1 MSNARILV
9 TGATGQLG
17 RLVVQ
22 SLLVRVPADRIVV
35 TVRDPAKAADLAAKG
50 VEVRAA
56 DYNQPESLV
65 SAFTGIDRV
74 LLISSSEVGSRL
86 PQHRNVVDAA
96 VTAGV
101 KFVAYTGLLHGDA
114 SPLSLKAD
122 HVATEAYLRAS
133 GLPFVLL
140 RNGWYME
147 NYFPHI
153 PSSLEHGALFGA
165 SGEGRISAATRA
177 DYADAA
183 ARVLAEGD
191 VHAGKIYEL
200 AGDEAFTLAQWAA
213 NLSQVAGKPVAY
225 QNLSEADFSALLV
238 KIGLPEPL
246 AAIIADADVG
256 ASKDGLFDDSHTLS
270 RLIGRPTTPLANVL
284 AAALKG

>member
-22 SLLVRVPADRIVV
+22 SLLGRVAADRVV
-35 TVRDPAKAADLAAKG
+35 VAVRDPAKAADLAAQG

-56 DYNQPESLV
+56 NYNQPESLV
-65 SAFTGIDRV
+65 SAFAGIDRV
-74 LLISSSEVGSRL
+74 LLISSSEVGARL
-86 PQHRNVVDAA
+86 PQHHNVIDAA
-96 VTAGV
+96 VKAGV
-101 KFVAYTGLLHGDA
+101 KLLAYTGLLHGDA
-114 SPLSLKAD
+114 SPLPLKAD

-140 RNGWYME
+140 RNGWYTE
-147 NYFPHI
+147 NYHSYI
-153 PSSLEHGALFGA
+153 PSSLEHGTLFGA
-165 SGEGRISAATRA
+165 SGEGRISGAARA
-177 DYADAA
+177 DYAEAA
-183 ARVLAEGD
+183 ALVLAEGET
-191 VHAGKIYEL
+191 HAGKIYEL

-213 NLSQVAGKPVAY
+213 VLSQVSGKPVAY
-225 QNLSEADFSALLV
+225 QNLSEADFRDLLV

-246 AAIIADADVG
+246 AVMIAGADEG

-270 RLIGRPTTPLANVL
+270 RLIGRPTTPLTNIL
-284 AAALKG
+284 AAALKA

>member
-22 SLLVRVPADRIVV
+22 SLLGRVPADHIVV
-35 TVRDPAKAADLAAKG
+35 AVRDPAKAADLAAKG

-56 DYNQPESLV
+56 NYDQPESLV
-65 SAFTGIDRV
+65 SAFAGIDRV
-74 LLISSSEVGSRL
+74 LLISSSEVGARL
-86 PQHRNVVDAA
+86 PQHHNVIDAA
-96 VTAGV
+96 VKAGV
-101 KFVAYTGLLHGDA
+101 KLLAYTGLLHGDA
-114 SPLSLKAD
+114 SPLPLKAD
-122 HVATEAYLRAS
+122 HVATEEYLRAS

-147 NYFPHI
+147 NYHPYI

-165 SGEGRISAATRA
+165 AGEGRISAAPRA

-183 ARVLAEGD
+183 ARVLAEGEA
-191 VHAGKIYEL
+191 HAGKVYEL
-200 AGDEAFTLAQWAA
+200 AGDEAFTLSQWAA
-213 NLSQVAGKPVAY
+213 ALSQAAGKPVVY
-225 QNLSEADFSALLV
+225 QNLPEADFLGLLV

-246 AAIIADADVG
+246 AAMIASADVG
-256 ASKDGLFDDSHTLS
+256 ASKDGLFDDSHTLR
-270 RLIGRPTTPLANVL
+270 RLIGRPTSRLASVL